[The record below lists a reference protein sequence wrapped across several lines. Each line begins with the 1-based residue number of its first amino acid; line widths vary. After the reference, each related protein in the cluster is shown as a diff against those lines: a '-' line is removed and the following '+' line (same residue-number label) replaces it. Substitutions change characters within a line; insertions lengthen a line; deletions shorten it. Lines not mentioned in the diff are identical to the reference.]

1 MVGVGGPYRHYHHAR
16 PYIELR
22 YEGFLQPEL
31 LEGNFAPTLYLRLV
45 FASFLVLEF
54 HGAFGAS
61 VLEFY
66 FRTERPPFAEV
77 VTKKNHRVG
86 NVEPPV
92 AAGVAVCIGCD
103 VAQIAV
109 AVEVAAEGYFAV
121 AAYVDAAEPRGPVG
135 CFLFGGGGFLAVCQC
150 DRRCKHYCGDSG
162 RQCDGSGHVFSV
174 AVVVLKF
181 RCKVMAI
188 IFRPQSLK
196 FGNFNY
202 CRCSYPAPEI
212 LTFNYW
218 HRRPG
223 VVSERQAGA
232 QCELEPVRRPQI
244 AVGDG
249 AEEIDVAC
257 TQFIVYRQ
265 SSRFPSAHCFRR
277 SGQMPFQTLPQ
288 R

>member
-135 CFLFGGGGFLAVCQC
+135 CFCSEEVASSLCASAI
-150 DRRCKHYCGDSG
+150 GDASIIAAT
-162 RQCDGSGHVFSV
+162 V
-174 AVVVLKF
+174 AVNVMDLVMFF
-181 RCKVMAI
+181 RCSGCVEIPLQSYGHNFPPAI
-188 IFRPQSLK
+188 AKI
-196 FGNFNY
+196 
-202 CRCSYPAPEI
+202 
-212 LTFNYW
+212 W
-218 HRRPG
+218 
-223 VVSERQAGA
+223 
-232 QCELEPVRRPQI
+232 
-244 AVGDG
+244 
-249 AEEIDVAC
+249 
-257 TQFIVYRQ
+257 
-265 SSRFPSAHCFRR
+265 
-277 SGQMPFQTLPQ
+277 
-288 R
+288 